1 MSYSEFLKQRAEDLQ
16 RIARSTWSEMSLD
29 DVKQEAWL
37 LANELCQKR
46 RKEFDFSDMEAQE
59 ELLKRLYNRCVRHK
73 ETKLRKAIS
82 IHRYEDD
89 DDRDKLP
96 HEPISPRGNPLDQ
109 LIAAEDASQRDPH
122 KYFGYSQAS
131 AYVFLIVRFG
141 GVPRLAE
148 YLAASNPAIRQRF
161 SRARENARLQP
172 SLFDL
177 TERLDPDFDPRP
189 GFRYPPLAKMESNVR
204 QLRLRLHRRSN
215 FVHLVSSLY
224 GKFANFLS
232 NIALRAPVSTA

>member
-1 MSYSEFLKQRAEDLQ
+1 
-16 RIARSTWSEMSLD
+16 MSLD

-37 LANELCQKR
+37 LASELCQKR
-46 RKEFDFSDMEAQE
+46 GMEFNFSDTEEQE

-82 IHRYEDD
+82 IHRYEGD

-96 HEPISPRGNPLDQ
+96 HEPVSPRGNPLDQ

-141 GVPRLAE
+141 SVPRLAE
-148 YLAASNPAIRQRF
+148 YLAISNSAVRQRF
-161 SRARENARLQP
+161 YRAREDLRLQP

-177 TERLDPDFDPRP
+177 TERLNPDFDPRP
-189 GFRYPPLAKMESNVR
+189 GIRYATSRKTESHVR
-204 QLRLRLHRRSN
+204 QLKLRLHRKSDL
-215 FVHLVSSLY
+215 VHFISSLY
-224 GKFANFLS
+224 VRLTNLLS
-232 NIALRAPVSTA
+232 EISLRASLPTT

>member
-16 RIARSTWSEMSLD
+16 RIARGTKGEMSLD

-37 LANELCQKR
+37 LASELCQKR
-46 RKEFDFSDMEAQE
+46 GKEFDFLDIEEQE
-59 ELLKRLYNRCVRHK
+59 ELLGRLYNRCVRHK

-89 DDRDKLP
+89 EDRGKLP

-109 LIAAEDASQRDPH
+109 LIAAEDASQRDPQ

-148 YLAASNPAIRQRF
+148 YLATSNSAVRQRF
-161 SRARENARLQP
+161 SRARESAQLQP

-177 TERLDPDFDPRP
+177 TERLNPDFDPPP
-189 GFRYPPLAKMESNVR
+189 GSRYPPLLETESNVR

-224 GKFANFLS
+224 ERFANFLS
-232 NIALRAPVSTA
+232 NISLRASVPIA

>member
-1 MSYSEFLKQRAEDLQ
+1 MSYSEFLEQRAEDLQ
-16 RIARSTWSEMSLD
+16 RIARGTQGEMSLD

-37 LANELCQKR
+37 IATELCQKR
-46 RKEFDFSDMEAQE
+46 EKEFDFLDVDEQE
-59 ELLKRLYNRCVRHK
+59 ELLRRLYNRCVRHK

-89 DDRDKLP
+89 DDRGKLP

-109 LIAAEDASQRDPH
+109 LIAAEEANQRDPH

-148 YLAASNPAIRQRF
+148 YLATSGSAVRQRF

-189 GFRYPPLAKMESNVR
+189 GFRYPPLRKTERNVR

-224 GKFANFLS
+224 AKVANLLS
-232 NIALRAPVSTA
+232 NISLRASVPTA